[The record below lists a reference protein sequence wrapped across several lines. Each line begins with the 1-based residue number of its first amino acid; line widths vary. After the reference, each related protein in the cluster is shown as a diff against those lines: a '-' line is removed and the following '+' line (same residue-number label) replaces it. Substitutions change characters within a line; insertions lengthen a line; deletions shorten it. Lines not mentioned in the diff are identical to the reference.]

1 MRALVS
7 ASSEALYTMSP
18 DWAEM
23 RQLAGGGFL
32 PDTGGPNRAWL
43 DKHIHPDDQP
53 RVAAAIYEAVQAR
66 GHFRAR
72 APGPARGR
80 GSGVDAV
87 AGGANPGRGRRGAG
101 WFGAASD
108 VTARKEAEAVLC
120 EANAPHVRP

>member
-1 MRALVS
+1 
-7 ASSEALYTMSP
+7 
-18 DWAEM
+18 M

-43 DKHIHPDDQP
+43 DKYIHPDDQR

-66 GHFRAR
+66 GTSELEHRVRRADGGLGWTLSR
-72 APGPARGR
+72 AVPIL
-80 GSGVDAV
+80 DE
-87 AGGANPGRGRRGAG
+87 GGEVQE

-108 VTARKEAEAVLC
+108 VTARKEAEAALC